1 MHYHLFDKQP
11 FLINLHFFF
20 FLLYRLH
27 DHNFWDLCSKN
38 IFGVICDVRFELW
51 WLLLLIYNLNEI
63 AFKLA
68 AHVDFHLGTTL
79 TVLIESL
86 VYLVYAGL
94 EEGRA
99 AILRVDDHLI

>member
-1 MHYHLFDKQP
+1 
-11 FLINLHFFF
+11 
-20 FLLYRLH
+20 
-27 DHNFWDLCSKN
+27 
-38 IFGVICDVRFELW
+38 
-51 WLLLLIYNLNEI
+51 LLIYNLNEI

-68 AHVDFHLGTTL
+68 TDVDFHLGTTL